1 MKALT
6 RRVLVGLL
14 AVVAVGLLFKNLVW
28 PFLHKYSA
36 LKARAMSGL
45 ASAPIGVSNPPVLEA
60 IFDLAIA
67 QTNVERWTK
76 SPRRDP
82 FMAPKFGSKEAR
94 NQRTAMEV
102 LTLKAILHQRGSSLA
117 VIDSQVLTEGEM
129 VRDYKVAR
137 IGAER
142 VWVDGPL
149 GREEMVFDYASA
161 LRVNAQKAGGIL
173 ENPLV
178 GQESRLDWPHRA
190 IGDLTYNAITDKGW
204 FLVGGKVRQK
214 LATGSYLIESTAE
227 EVLGSPVAKGRRFIV
242 KNLPLA
248 LVDDDQMPTV
258 RCKYDGDEPHQDKT
272 LRVFNFGVLCAPPRK
287 TVESLQA
294 QRVFL
299 LQQYAEANR
308 RRTKLDT
315 TAAESG
321 NASAQF
327 ILAQRYLQG
336 EGVPKDVP
344 EGRRWLEKS
353 AAQGNLDASEALRA
367 PGKQ

>member
-6 RRVLVGLL
+6 GRLLVGFL
-14 AVVAVGLLFKNLVW
+14 AVVAVGLLFNNLVL
-28 PFLHKYSA
+28 PFWRKYSA
-36 LKARAMSGL
+36 LKARTTSGP
-45 ASAPIGVSNPPVLEA
+45 APAPIGASNPPVFEA
-60 IFDLAIA
+60 VFDLAIA

-76 SPRRDP
+76 SPGRDP
-82 FMAPKFGSKEAR
+82 FLAPKFGSKDAR
-94 NQRTAMEV
+94 TQRTAMEV

-117 VIDSQVLTEGEM
+117 VIDAQVLTEGEM
-129 VRDYKVAR
+129 IRDYKVFR

-149 GREEMVFDYASA
+149 GREEMVFDYAAA
-161 LRVNAQKAGGIL
+161 LRNNAQKAGGFL
-173 ENPLV
+173 ENPTV
-178 GQESRLDWPHRA
+178 GQESRLDWPYRT
-190 IGDLTYNAITDKGW
+190 IDDLTYNAITDKGW
-204 FLVGGKVRQK
+204 FLVAGKVRQK
-214 LATGSYLIESTAE
+214 LATGSYVIESTAE
-227 EVLGSPVAKGRRFIV
+227 EELASPVAKGRRFIV

-248 LVDDDQMPTV
+248 LVDDDLMPTV

-287 TVESLQA
+287 TMESLQA
-294 QRVFL
+294 QRAFL

-327 ILAQRYLQG
+327 LLAQRYLQG
-336 EGVPKDVP
+336 EGVPKNVP
-344 EGRRWLEKS
+344 EARRWLEKS
-353 AAQGNLDASEALRA
+353 AAQGNPDAAEALRS
-367 PGKQ
+367 PGNP